1 MGTTFHALQENAS
14 LLKQKASRHS
24 VVGAGIAMIA
34 IVIATIMSGYFITG
48 EVSLAAIITAQK
60 NNVVLWVLDSMP
72 FIFAF
77 WGQYVSSIMSFE
89 ASSMILDQT
98 NDLRA
103 YTKDIEVKAAHEAT
117 HDALT
122 DLPNRVLFIDRLQQA
137 TFLSQQKVPVF
148 GILLLDIDRFK
159 EVNDT
164 LGHFNGDRLIKQVA
178 LRLSGALMEGD
189 TLARIGGDEF
199 GFILSRLKSRS
210 DVENFCTTIHKSLST
225 PFVLD
230 NLTLDVQVSIGAAI
244 FPDHGK
250 DADTLVQRA
259 DVAMYIAKHDK
270 MGFAVYSPEFDSHN
284 PRRLTLMGELRNAI
298 TNDEL
303 VLHYHPKVFSDSK
316 ILCSVEAL
324 VRWNH
329 PSHGFLLPDEFVP
342 LAERTGLINDLT
354 LWILKEALRQCA
366 VWHQKNYAFGI
377 AVNISS
383 VCLSD
388 PGFPDIVTGLLASNN
403 FPAESLI
410 MEITETSIMVDPSRS
425 LDILNRLHN
434 MGVNFSIDDFGTG
447 YSSLAYLKKLPVS
460 ELKIDKSF
468 VTDLQKSRDNAA
480 IVNAIIQLAHNLG
493 LKVVAEGVE
502 DKKTFDHLKILA
514 CDIQQ
519 GFWIGEPFDAE
530 AFEKWLDHW
539 EAGTI
544 TGPPNYSN
552 G

>member
-1 MGTTFHALQENAS
+1 MGSTFHGLQGNAS

-24 VVGAGIAMIA
+24 IVGAIIASVA
-34 IVIATIMSGYFITG
+34 IIIATVMSGYFATG
-48 EVSLAAIITAQK
+48 EVSLAAFISAQHK
-60 NNVVLWVLDSMP
+60 NRVLWILDTMP
-72 FIFAF
+72 FVFAF
-77 WGQYVSSIMSFE
+77 WGQYVGSIMSYE

-98 NDLRA
+98 HDLRA
-103 YTKDIEVKAAHEAT
+103 HTKDIEAKAAHEAT
-117 HDALT
+117 HDSLT

-137 TFLSQQKVPVF
+137 TYLSQQKAPVF
-148 GILLLDIDRFK
+148 AILLIDIDRFK

-178 LRLSGALMEGD
+178 LRLSGTLMEGD

-199 GFILSRLKSRS
+199 GFVLPRIKSKS
-210 DVENFCTTIHKSLST
+210 DAEGFSKTIHKSLST

-230 NLTLDVQVSIGAAI
+230 NFTLDVQVSIGAAI

-250 DADTLVQRA
+250 DADTLIQRA
-259 DVAMYIAKHDK
+259 DVAMYIAKQDNL
-270 MGFAVYSPEFDSHN
+270 GFAVYSHELNRHS

-298 TNDEL
+298 KNDEL

-316 ILCSVEAL
+316 KLCSVEAL
-324 VRWNH
+324 VRWKH
-329 PSHGFLLPDEFVP
+329 PSHGFLPPDEFIP

-354 LWILKEALRQCA
+354 MWILKEALRQCA
-366 VWHQKNYAFGI
+366 VWHQKNYSFGI

-383 VCLSD
+383 VSLSD

-425 LDILNRLHN
+425 LGILKRLHT
-434 MGVNFSIDDFGTG
+434 MGINFSIDDFGTG
-447 YSSLAYLKKLPVS
+447 YSSLSYLAKLPVS

-468 VTDLQKSRDNAA
+468 ITDLQTSRDNAA
-480 IVNAIIQLAHNLG
+480 IVNATIQLAHNLG

-502 DKKTFDHLKILA
+502 DQKTFDHLKILE

-519 GFWIGEPFDAE
+519 GFWISKPLDAD
-530 AFEKWLDHW
+530 ALEKWLDQD
-539 EAGTI
+539 EAGSKTKPTSI
-544 TGPPNYSN
+544 AH
-552 G
+552 